1 MDIKSLY
8 EGVKSR
14 DGIYNLFTATIRYT
28 YDDVEPIEYDTYEVT
43 ESDEMRI
50 DLIVLNMYDV
60 SMEMAGLSNLYE
72 NIDIICI
79 INNIDNPLNIKKG
92 TILKYPPQ
100 GSLPSFRIEKERDL
114 KNKKNAIL
122 NKIAVPNKK
131 TKTDSA
137 RKKYQENNYS
147 LPPTVNAKPKSP
159 VSIENGSFKIGGV

>member
-1 MDIKSLY
+1 MDILSLY
-8 EGVKSR
+8 EGVKFK
-14 DGIYNLFTATIRYT
+14 DGIPNLFTATIRHT
-28 YDDVEPIEYDTYEVT
+28 YEDVEPIQYNTYEVT

-50 DLIVLNMYDV
+50 DLIVLNMYEV
-60 SMEMAGLSNLYE
+60 PLYMAGLSELYK
-72 NIDIICI
+72 NIDIICT

-92 TILKYPPQ
+92 TILKYPPE
-100 GSLPSFRIEKERDL
+100 GSLSNFRIEKERDL
-114 KNKKNAIL
+114 KNKKNSIL

-159 VSIENGSFKIGGV
+159 VSIENGSLKIGGV